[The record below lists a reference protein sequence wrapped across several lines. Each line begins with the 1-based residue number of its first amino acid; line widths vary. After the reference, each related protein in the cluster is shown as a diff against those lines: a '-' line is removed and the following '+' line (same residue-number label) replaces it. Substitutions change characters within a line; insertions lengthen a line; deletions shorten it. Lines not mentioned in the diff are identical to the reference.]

1 MSSRYFALCLIGI
14 ASIYVLI
21 MICQAYSTN
30 MLKMNL
36 TESVESG
43 YEYEYEYQTES
54 YDFRQYQ
61 SHDTETGRSDARG
74 FKYN

>member
-1 MSSRYFALCLIGI
+1 MLSSRSFALCLTGI

-21 MICQAYSTN
+21 MICQAYTSN
-30 MLKMNL
+30 KIKMNL

-43 YEYEYEYQTES
+43 YEYEYQYQTES
-54 YDFRQYQ
+54 YDFRPYQ

-74 FKYN
+74 F